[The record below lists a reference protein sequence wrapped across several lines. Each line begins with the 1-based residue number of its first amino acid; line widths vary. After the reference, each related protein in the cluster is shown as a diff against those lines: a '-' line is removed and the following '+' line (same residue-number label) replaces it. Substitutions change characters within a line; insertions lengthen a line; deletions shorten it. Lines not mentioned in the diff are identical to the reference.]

1 MAKKVMNYKICKQVI
16 EHLEKE
22 EEEYDIKY
30 TDYCIN
36 VTNNKGGDGTALLQ
50 EYYQILGQC
59 KKLEEIEEEKQKKEE
74 EEEKK
79 RRRKTKS
86 KKPRKTNMF
95 QNIINRKFG
104 NANAKKRLKIQGMLL
119 HLRKRSQEIKNGE
132 LSEHFEALQVLS
144 EALELVHNILAELW
158 TYSMNIDVLL
168 QIANVW
174 ECPLSLD

>member
-1 MAKKVMNYKICKQVI
+1 MAKKIMNYKICKQLI
-16 EHLEKE
+16 EHLENE

-104 NANAKKRLKIQGMLL
+104 NDNAKKRLKIQGMLL
-119 HLRKRSQEIKNGE
+119 HLRKRRQEIKNGD
-132 LSEHFEALQVLS
+132 LSEHFEALHVLS

-158 TYSMNIDVLL
+158 TYSMNIYSLL

>member
-1 MAKKVMNYKICKQVI
+1 MNYKICKQVI

-36 VTNNKGGDGTALLQ
+36 VTTNKGGDGTELLQ
-50 EYYQILGQC
+50 EYYQCKYQC
-59 KKLEEIEEEKQKKEE
+59 KKLEKIEEKKQKQEEEE

-104 NANAKKRLKIQGMLL
+104 NLALNAKKRLKIQGMLL
-119 HLRKRSQEIKNGE
+119 HLRKRRQEIKNGD
-132 LSEHFEALQVLS
+132 LSEHFEALHVLS
-144 EALELVHNILAELW
+144 EALELVQNVLAELP
-158 TYSMNIDVLL
+158 SMNMIQLL
-168 QIANVW
+168 QIAHVW
-174 ECPLSLD
+174 ECPQIRL

>member
-1 MAKKVMNYKICKQVI
+1 MAKKIINYKICQQLI
-16 EHLEKE
+16 EHLENE

-86 KKPRKTNMF
+86 NYMF

-104 NANAKKRLKIQGMLL
+104 NANPMTRLKIVNL
-119 HLRKRSQEIKNGE
+119 KIS
-132 LSEHFEALQVLS
+132 
-144 EALELVHNILAELW
+144 
-158 TYSMNIDVLL
+158 
-168 QIANVW
+168 
-174 ECPLSLD
+174 

>member
-1 MAKKVMNYKICKQVI
+1 M
-16 EHLEKE
+16 EKE

-104 NANAKKRLKIQGMLL
+104 NDNAKK
-119 HLRKRSQEIKNGE
+119 
-132 LSEHFEALQVLS
+132 
-144 EALELVHNILAELW
+144 
-158 TYSMNIDVLL
+158 
-168 QIANVW
+168 
-174 ECPLSLD
+174 

>member
-1 MAKKVMNYKICKQVI
+1 MAKKIMNYKICKQLI
-16 EHLEKE
+16 EHLENE

-119 HLRKRSQEIKNGE
+119 HLRKRRQEIKNGD
-132 LSEHFEALQVLS
+132 LSEHFEALHVLS
-144 EALELVHNILAELW
+144 EALELVQNILAELP
-158 TYSMNIDVLL
+158 SMNIYSLL

>member
-1 MAKKVMNYKICKQVI
+1 MAKKIINYKFSQQLI
-16 EHLEKE
+16 EHLQDE

-50 EYYQILGQC
+50 EYYQCKYQC
-59 KKLEEIEEEKQKKEE
+59 KKLEKIEEKKQKQEE

-95 QNIINRKFG
+95 QNIINRKVG
-104 NANAKKRLKIQGMLL
+104 NANAKKRLKIQGQLL
-119 HLRKRSQEIKNGE
+119 HLWKRS
-132 LSEHFEALQVLS
+132 
-144 EALELVHNILAELW
+144 
-158 TYSMNIDVLL
+158 
-168 QIANVW
+168 
-174 ECPLSLD
+174 

>member
-1 MAKKVMNYKICKQVI
+1 MNYKICKQLIV
-16 EHLEKE
+16 HLEKE

-36 VTNNKGGDGTALLQ
+36 VTTNKGGDGTELLQ
-50 EYYQILGQC
+50 EYYQCKYQC
-59 KKLEEIEEEKQKKEE
+59 KKLEKIEEKKQKQEE
-74 EEEKK
+74 EEEKQ

-104 NANAKKRLKIQGMLL
+104 NDNAKKRLKIQGMLL
-119 HLRKRSQEIKNGE
+119 HLRKRRQEIKNGD
-132 LSEHFEALQVLS
+132 LSEHFEALHVLS
-144 EALELVHNILAELW
+144 EALELVQNILAELP
-158 TYSMNIDVLL
+158 SMNIYSLL

>member
-1 MAKKVMNYKICKQVI
+1 MNYKICKQLI
-16 EHLEKE
+16 EHLENE

-104 NANAKKRLKIQGMLL
+104 NANAKKRLKIQGMLP

-132 LSEHFEALQVLS
+132 LSEHFEALHVLS
-144 EALELVHNILAELW
+144 EALEVVHNILAELW
-158 TYSMNIDVLL
+158 TYSMNKYSLL

>member
-1 MAKKVMNYKICKQVI
+1 MAKKIMNYKICQQLI
-16 EHLEKE
+16 EHLENE

-36 VTNNKGGDGTALLQ
+36 VTNNKGGDGTALLE

-119 HLRKRSQEIKNGE
+119 HLRKRRQEIKNGD
-132 LSEHFEALQVLS
+132 LSEHFEALHVLS
-144 EALELVHNILAELW
+144 EALEVVHNILADLW
-158 TYSMNIDVLL
+158 TYSMNQDYLL
-168 QIANVW
+168 QIANVF

>member
-1 MAKKVMNYKICKQVI
+1 MAKKIINYKFSQQLI
-16 EHLEKE
+16 EHLENE

-104 NANAKKRLKIQGMLL
+104 NANAKKRLKIQGMLP

-132 LSEHFEALQVLS
+132 LSEHFEALHVLS
-144 EALELVHNILAELW
+144 EALEVVHNILAELW
-158 TYSMNIDVLL
+158 TYSMNKDVLL

>member
-1 MAKKVMNYKICKQVI
+1 MAKKIMNYKICKQVI

-36 VTNNKGGDGTALLQ
+36 VTNNKGGDGTALLE

-79 RRRKTKS
+79 EEEKPSRTTCFKT
-86 KKPRKTNMF
+86 
-95 QNIINRKFG
+95 
-104 NANAKKRLKIQGMLL
+104 
-119 HLRKRSQEIKNGE
+119 
-132 LSEHFEALQVLS
+132 
-144 EALELVHNILAELW
+144 
-158 TYSMNIDVLL
+158 
-168 QIANVW
+168 
-174 ECPLSLD
+174 

>member
-1 MAKKVMNYKICKQVI
+1 MAKKIMNYKICKQVI

-36 VTNNKGGDGTALLQ
+36 VTTNEGGDGTALLQ
-50 EYYQILGQC
+50 EYYQCKYQC
-59 KKLEEIEEEKQKKEE
+59 KKLEKIEEKKQKKEE

>member
-1 MAKKVMNYKICKQVI
+1 MAKKIINYKFSKQLI
-16 EHLEKE
+16 DHLENE

-59 KKLEEIEEEKQKKEE
+59 KKLEEIEEEKQKK
-74 EEEKK
+74 
-79 RRRKTKS
+79 KTKS
-86 KKPRKTNMF
+86 NYMF

-119 HLRKRSQEIKNGE
+119 HLRKRSQEIKNGD
-132 LSEHFEALQVLS
+132 LSEHFEALHVLS
-144 EALELVHNILAELW
+144 EALEVVHNILAELW
-158 TYSMNIDVLL
+158 TYSMNKDVLL